1 MTGDRPVPSP
11 NSRRNAKLPVSNDV
25 LRFAAPIA
33 YVVLIFIGIAISATA
48 AVVCI
53 IGGAILMGLLYTLAN
68 PGSPFDRRR
77 N

>member
-1 MTGDRPVPSP
+1 M
-11 NSRRNAKLPVSNDV
+11 
-25 LRFAAPIA
+25 LRFGAPIA

-68 PGSPFDRRR
+68 PGSPFERTR